1 MEKNSIIKIAVIGAE
16 STGKSS
22 LVKDLAQYYK
32 TTYVSE
38 YAREFFNTH
47 NINSYTI
54 EVFDTIYRTQIN
66 NENLALIHANNLL
79 FCDTSLITGKIW
91 SDEVFGITA
100 KYIDDNLTKVK
111 YDLYLV
117 MKNDLPW
124 VKDDQR
130 KNPHNRNEIFEK
142 NIDEL
147 KKINARYEL
156 IDGLNEQ
163 RLNNAIIKINK
174 IFGYN

>member
-1 MEKNSIIKIAVIGAE
+1 MEKNNIIKIAVIGAE

-22 LVKDLAQYYK
+22 LVKDLAEHYK
-32 TTYVSE
+32 TIYVSE
-38 YAREFFNTH
+38 YAREYFNTH
-47 NINSYTI
+47 NINLYSI

-66 NENLALIHANNLL
+66 NENTALIHANKFL

-111 YDLYLV
+111 YDLYLL
-117 MKNDLPW
+117 MENDVPW
-124 VKDDQR
+124 VKDNQR
-130 KNPHNRNEIFEK
+130 KNPYNRNELYKK

-147 KKINARYEL
+147 IKLDARYE
-156 IDGLNEQ
+156 IISGINEQ
-163 RLNNAIIKINK
+163 RLKNAIIKINK
-174 IFGYN
+174 IFGTN